1 MTSLG
6 HIEFGAGAITPPAHP
21 RADAP
26 AGAGADA
33 AAVKAVKPASPPHEE
48 RERRAEVKTID
59 ERALDRMALRLVKR
73 DPGLAIEKDDVVRRY
88 VYRFFDAE
96 SGDQIR
102 QFPADRVL
110 ETMRA
115 LRQATAHLSK
125 QSEGP
130 DVAV

>member
-1 MTSLG
+1 MINLG
-6 HIEFGAGAITPPAHP
+6 PIEPGISAATPPAGARP
-21 RADAP
+21 ETP
-26 AGAGADA
+26 ASAGADP
-33 AAVKAVKPASPPHEE
+33 AVATAKSAEPPLEE
-48 RERRAEVKTID
+48 RERRAEAID
-59 ERALDRMALRLVKR
+59 EQALDRMALRLIKR

-115 LRQATAHLSK
+115 LRQAAAYLSR
-125 QSEGP
+125 QNEGP

>member
-6 HIEFGAGAITPPAHP
+6 HIEFGVNAAKL
-21 RADAP
+21 P
-26 AGAGADA
+26 AGTRPETSAGADA
-33 AAVKAVKPASPPHEE
+33 AGAKAAKPESPPHQE
-48 RERRAEVKTID
+48 RERRAEAKAID

-102 QFPADRVL
+102 QFPADKVL

-115 LRQATAHLSK
+115 LRQATLYLSK